1 MANEVPELHLKAII
15 FTVDILHAKWYH
27 VKTLSM
33 KLYWPTYH
41 CDT

>member
-1 MANEVPELHLKAII
+1 MANEVPELYLNAII
-15 FTVDILHAKWYH
+15 FYMPNGNH

-33 KLYWPTYH
+33 KFYWPTHH